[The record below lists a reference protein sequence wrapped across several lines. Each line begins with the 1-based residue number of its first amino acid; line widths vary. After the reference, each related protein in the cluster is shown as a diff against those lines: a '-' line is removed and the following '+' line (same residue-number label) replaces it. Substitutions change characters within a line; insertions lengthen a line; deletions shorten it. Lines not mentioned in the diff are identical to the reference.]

1 MMEEKEHIGQLFDG
15 ISGTYDKLNHL
26 LSLNIDKLWRRKAVS
41 RLQAVSKLLDVAIGT
56 ADLSLEILRQGK
68 AGSITGI
75 DLSRN
80 MMEIGLAKCLGKG
93 IDAQWL
99 DPQTFKQADA
109 SGAETSSAGTSSSM
123 SSCEQRTFHNQK
135 VSNKNNRRTETV
147 NLPTIRFMEASALDI
162 PFADNSFDA
171 LTCAY
176 GVRNFSNLD
185 RGLSEMYRVLH
196 GDGQLLIL
204 EFSYPSNCVARA
216 LYDFFFSKI
225 MPLIGRMVSHDP
237 KAYTYFRNSVKNF
250 IWGDAM
256 AERLKAAGFRD
267 VSYKPLTFGIT
278 TIYLARK

>member
-41 RLQAVSKLLDVAIGT
+41 LLKHAGNLLDVAIGT

-80 MMEIGLAKCLGKG
+80 MMEIGLNKCFGKD

-99 DPQTFKQADA
+99 DPQTLKQ
-109 SGAETSSAGTSSSM
+109 AGTSICDAMPACTATSG

-176 GVRNFSNLD
+176 GIRNFSNLD

-204 EFSYPSNCVARA
+204 EFSYPSNRVVRA

-250 IWGDAM
+250 IWGEAM

-267 VSYKPLTFGIT
+267 VCYKPLTFGIT

>member
-41 RLQAVSKLLDVAIGT
+41 RLQAVSNLLDVAIGT

-80 MMEIGLAKCLGKG
+80 MMEIGLNKCHGKG

-99 DPQTFKQADA
+99 DSQTFNQADA
-109 SGAETSSAGTSSSM
+109 SGAEASSTGTG
-123 SSCEQRTFHNQK
+123 
-135 VSNKNNRRTETV
+135 
-147 NLPTIRFMEASALDI
+147 TIRFMEASALDM

-204 EFSYPSNCVARA
+204 EFSYPGNRIVRA

-225 MPLIGRMVSHDP
+225 MPLIGRMVSRDP

-250 IWGDAM
+250 IWGETM
-256 AERLKAAGFRD
+256 AAHLRQAGFHN
-267 VSYKPLTFGIT
+267 VSFKTLTFGIT
-278 TIYLARK
+278 TIYLAHK

>member
-1 MMEEKEHIGQLFDG
+1 MEEKEHIGQLFDG

-26 LSLNIDKLWRRKAVS
+26 LSLNIDKLWRRKAVR

-56 ADLSLEILRQGK
+56 ADLAIEIIRQGK
-68 AGSITGI
+68 ACSITGI

-80 MMEIGLAKCLGKG
+80 MMEIGLKKARSKG
-93 IDAQWL
+93 IDAQWVDL
-99 DPQTFKQADA
+99 QTFKQA
-109 SGAETSSAGTSSSM
+109 ETSDAGTS
-123 SSCEQRTFHNQK
+123 
-135 VSNKNNRRTETV
+135 
-147 NLPTIRFMEASALDI
+147 TIRFMEASALNM

-176 GVRNFSNLD
+176 GIRNFSNLD
-185 RGLSEMYRVLH
+185 RGLSEMYRTLH

-204 EFSYPSNCVARA
+204 EFSYPSNRIVRA

-256 AERLKAAGFRD
+256 AERLKAVGFRD
-267 VSYKPLTFGIT
+267 VCYKPLTFGIT

>member
-1 MMEEKEHIGQLFDG
+1 MEEKEHIGQLFDG

-41 RLQAVSKLLDVAIGT
+41 CLQAVSKLLDVAIGT
-56 ADLSLEILRQGK
+56 ADLSLEIFRQGK

-80 MMEIGLAKCLGKG
+80 MMEIGLTKCLGKG

-99 DPQTFKQADA
+99 EPQALKQADTSICDA
-109 SGAETSSAGTSSSM
+109 MPACTATSG

-147 NLPTIRFMEASALDI
+147 NLPTIRFMEASALEM

-176 GVRNFSNLD
+176 GIRNFSNLE
-185 RGLSEMYRVLH
+185 RGLSEMHRVLH

-204 EFSYPSNCVARA
+204 EFSYPSNRVVRT

-256 AERLKAAGFRD
+256 VERLKATGFRD